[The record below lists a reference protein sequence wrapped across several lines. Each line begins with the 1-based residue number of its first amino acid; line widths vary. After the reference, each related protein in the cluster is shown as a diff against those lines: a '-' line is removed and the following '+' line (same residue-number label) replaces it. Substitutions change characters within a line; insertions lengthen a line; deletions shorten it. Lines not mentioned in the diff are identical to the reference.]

1 MKAFVSWSGGK
12 DCMLALHR
20 FKQKS
25 TNEVVSLLNMC
36 DDDSNLSRSHGL
48 TRSIIARQAL
58 CMNLRIT
65 QQTSAWNNYE
75 EQFKKAISQLKDD
88 GVTAGV
94 FGDIYLMEH
103 RTWIERVCRDME
115 IEAIFPLW
123 NCNTDDL
130 LREFIDAGF
139 KALTVSVHTDKLPQI
154 WLGREI
160 DNNFFNDITALDD
173 IDSCAE
179 NGEYHSFVFD
189 GPLFHQPVSFIRKST
204 SEHDNHY
211 FLEISEQ

>member
-48 TRSIIARQAL
+48 TRSIIARQAS
-58 CMNLRIT
+58 CMNVRIT

-103 RTWIERVCRDME
+103 RTWIERVCSDME

-123 NCNTDDL
+123 NCNTNDL
-130 LREFIDAGF
+130 LREFIDAGL
-139 KALTVSVHTDKLPQI
+139 KALTVSVHTDKLPQT
-154 WLGREI
+154 WLGREL
-160 DNNFFNDITALDD
+160 DNSFFSDITALDG
-173 IDSCAE
+173 IDACAE

-189 GPLFHQPVSFIRKST
+189 GPLFHQPVSFIRKAV

-211 FLEISEQ
+211 FLEISES